1 MKISKTRL
9 KEIIKEELGT
19 VKEAGMRFAPGG
31 NVDQSDLENKD
42 DDDEPV
48 MSWSQEENAAY
59 VELRDAV
66 KTWVSNAVDNGLDA
80 ASIRNAIAD
89 ALSSLAGGE
98 VVK

>member
-42 DDDEPV
+42 ESLPLPPGY
-48 MSWSQEENAAY
+48 E
-59 VELRDAV
+59 ELRDAV
-66 KTWVSNAVDNGLDA
+66 TVWVGNAVDNKMDETDIVDA
-80 ASIRNAIAD
+80 IHD
-89 ALSSLAGGE
+89 AMAAKGVRIG
-98 VVK
+98 